1 MTLQLLAQQ
10 LVNAVALGSIYAMIA
25 VGLALVYGVLRILH
39 VAQAGLYSAGAFIGL
54 FLYQITGSFLLALL
68 AAMILAG
75 ILGVFIERFVYRPML
90 ARPRIVA
97 LIASIGLMICF
108 SDVFRIIAGP
118 NQLAFD
124 TASLRG
130 GYAVAGVVISR
141 IDAAI
146 LVGTAA
152 IFILLWIVLQKTK
165 LGFAI
170 RAAAQDIETAQVMGI
185 NVGASVSWIFFISS
199 AIAAFGGVMVGVLY
213 NAVYPEMGDMIAY
226 KGLALIVI
234 GGFGSLTGTV
244 LAAFLLAIAETFL
257 TTYTAVP
264 LSREGVAMLFL
275 VLLILVRP
283 QGLLGRAD
291 PCSGLMPSPCSP

>member
-1 MTLQLLAQQ
+1 MTLHLLAQQ

-54 FLYQITGSFLLALL
+54 FLYQATSSFPASLILA
-68 AAMILAG
+68 MVGAG
-75 ILGVFIERFVYRPML
+75 ILGVAIERFIYRPML
-90 ARPRIVA
+90 MRPRIVV

-108 SDVFRIIAGP
+108 SDVFRIVAGP
-118 NQLAFD
+118 NQLPFD
-124 TASLRG
+124 MASLHG
-130 GYAVAGVVISR
+130 GYEIAGVVISR
-141 IDAAI
+141 TDAAI
-146 LVGTAA
+146 LLGTAL
-152 IFILLWIVLQKTK
+152 IFILLWIVLQKTR

-170 RAAAQDIETAQVMGI
+170 RAAAQDIETAEVMGI
-185 NVGASVSWIFFISS
+185 DVGRSVSWIFFLSS

-213 NAVYPEMGDMIAY
+213 NAVYPDMGDMIAY

-234 GGFGSLTGTV
+234 GGFGSLAGTV
-244 LAAFLLAIAETFL
+244 LASFLLALAETIL

-275 VLLILVRP
+275 VLLILLRP
-283 QGLLGRAD
+283 QGLLGRA
-291 PCSGLMPSPCSP
+291 

>member
-54 FLYQITGSFLLALL
+54 FLYQITGNFLLALL

-75 ILGVFIERFVYRPML
+75 VLGVFIERFVYRPML

-283 QGLLGRAD
+283 QGLLGRA
-291 PCSGLMPSPCSP
+291 